1 MRTLRY
7 LLPAIVLSLALL
19 AAACSPEANRTRGGK
34 GADIG
39 NRPSQPSDVELHGVS
54 NPSYQVPTVGQAVQ
68 KERR

>member
-1 MRTLRY
+1 MRTMRH
-7 LLPAIVLSLALL
+7 LLTVLALAL
-19 AAACSPEANRTRGGK
+19 VLLAACSPEAGRTPGGR

-39 NRPSQPSDVELHGVS
+39 NRPGQPSDVELHGAS

>member
-1 MRTLRY
+1 MRKVRY
-7 LLPAIVLSLALL
+7 LLTVLVLALALL
-19 AAACSPEANRTRGGK
+19 AACSPEANRTRGGK